1 MSIYEDG
8 IKAEKA
14 LAEYTSKYSDMIEW
28 VRWLC
33 VHTLAMG
40 YKARE
45 EYDKEH
51 GGHCFTT
58 PDEELKGQESLAYAI
73 LDELG
78 LEVDYWFCGTP
89 ILKDKEEDE

>member
-1 MSIYEDG
+1 MSIYKDS

-14 LAEYTSKYSDMIEW
+14 LAEYTSKYSDMIEG

-40 YKARE
+40 YEARE
-45 EYDKEH
+45 KYHKEH
-51 GGHCFTT
+51 GEHCFTT
-58 PDEELKGQESLAYAI
+58 PDEELKGQESLAYMI

-78 LEVDYWFCGTP
+78 LEVDHWFCGTP
-89 ILKDKEEDE
+89 ILKDKEVE